1 MGATRSR
8 SVPDAANIKASQLA
22 SKLHRKCRRQRLE
35 EAVMPSNKRTET
47 EFDPMGI
54 APVMMHYWRVTMF
67 DMPMACALGLNAC
80 MTRWIAHQQE
90 FVLSLTGSRDLDDV
104 TTAQKKLV
112 AEAIEDAEAG
122 TAAFQRDL
130 RATLESARLN

>member
-1 MGATRSR
+1 
-8 SVPDAANIKASQLA
+8 
-22 SKLHRKCRRQRLE
+22 
-35 EAVMPSNKRTET
+35 MPSSKRTET

-67 DMPMACALGLNAC
+67 DMPMACALGMNAC

-90 FVLSLTGSRDLDDV
+90 FMRSLTASRDLDDV

-112 AEAIEDAEAG
+112 AEAIEDAEAN
-122 TAAFQRDL
+122 TAAFQRDM
-130 RATLESARLN
+130 RATLESTRLN